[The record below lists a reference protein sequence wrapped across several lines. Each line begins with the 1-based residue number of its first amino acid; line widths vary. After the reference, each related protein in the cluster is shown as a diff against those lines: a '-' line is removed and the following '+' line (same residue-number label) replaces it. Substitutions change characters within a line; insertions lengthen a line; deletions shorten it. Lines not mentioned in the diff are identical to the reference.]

1 MGKARQ
7 NRSGRDVRILKSIRS
22 QHRMTELKGGALERV
37 FKINATM
44 TPFTFNEKL
53 KDGRG
58 MLADLLTNGVEYMRR
73 CALRFWWSFGGRVGG
88 KYTLCLNEVSSPLE
102 EGFAKDS

>member
-7 NRSGRDVRILKSIRS
+7 NRSGRDARILESIRS
-22 QHRMTELKGGALERV
+22 QHRMTELKEGTSERV
-37 FKINATM
+37 FKTNTRM
-44 TPFTFNEKL
+44 THFTSYEKL

-58 MLADLLTNGVEYMRR
+58 MLADLLTNGVEYVRR
-73 CALRFWWSFGGRVGG
+73 CALRFRWSFGGRVGG